1 VNLTLS
7 AINVNSLNVS
17 TYKET
22 GCKTLEKLVAITD
35 KGCDIIL
42 ITDCRLGKG
51 IEKIRKALLV
61 GGSVSYSLISNSTK
75 GERGVCIAINRNRD
89 IEIIETIRD
98 TVTENYLLIRC
109 KVDGYEMLI
118 GGVYGPNTN
127 NRGFYSIGI

>member
-1 VNLTLS
+1 MNLTLS